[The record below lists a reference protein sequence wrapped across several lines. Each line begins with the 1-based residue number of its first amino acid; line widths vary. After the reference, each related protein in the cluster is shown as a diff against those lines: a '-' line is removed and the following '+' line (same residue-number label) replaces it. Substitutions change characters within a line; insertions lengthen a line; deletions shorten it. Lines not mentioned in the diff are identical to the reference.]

1 MSEVVL
7 DASALLALLRDE
19 PGADKVADAI
29 ADARMSS
36 VNFAEVVSHVIH
48 AGMPAGEVDTA
59 TGELPMREYTVLP
72 THYKCPHSGASMP
85 VENPDVWV
93 YHDELNDP
101 EAS

>member
-1 MSEVVL
+1 
-7 DASALLALLRDE
+7 
-19 PGADKVADAI
+19 
-29 ADARMSS
+29 
-36 VNFAEVVSHVIH
+36 
-48 AGMPAGEVDTA
+48 MPAGDVDTA